1 MNNGCKDNI
10 QKRKKNKETRTTH
23 IHNEI
28 EVQTAEL
35 ISQVSTVATYKNES
49 ASTNRE
55 RERQGRLN
63 IQKDFQCLFW
73 RSNHK
78 VATISTI
85 LGSVSSNDNL
95 KCAGVTTE
103 ICSSTIRSQLAL
115 SHSA

>member
-1 MNNGCKDNI
+1 MDARTTYRRG
-10 QKRKKNKETRTTH
+10 KRIRRKRTTH

-103 ICSSTIRSQLAL
+103 IYSTSTIRSQLVL